1 MQLGVCYYPEQW
13 PQERWPVDAK
23 LMRQVGISLVRIAE
37 FAWVAMESREDEFT
51 WNWLDQAIEVLAAE
65 GLRVILGT
73 PTASP
78 PPWLC
83 RAHPDVLPVDAQGR
97 RRRSGSRRH
106 YCPNSASYR
115 QHTVRIV
122 TAMASRYG
130 SHPAVVGWRRNT
142 KPLMISTK
150 LGARSSGAK
159 PMEIG
164 TRSILP
170 TLRSPNP
177 IPVTSLTTTVSAPTP
192 LSPINN
198 SNSPLSNR

>member
-130 SHPAVVGWRRNT
+130 SHPAVVGWQIDNELGCHGTARCYCETCAIVFRRW
-142 KPLMISTK
+142 LE
-150 LGARSSGAK
+150 AK
-159 PMEIG
+159 HENIADFKQ
-164 TRSILP
+164 TW
-170 TLRSPNP
+170 
-177 IPVTSLTTTVSAPTP
+177 
-192 LSPINN
+192 
-198 SNSPLSNR
+198 